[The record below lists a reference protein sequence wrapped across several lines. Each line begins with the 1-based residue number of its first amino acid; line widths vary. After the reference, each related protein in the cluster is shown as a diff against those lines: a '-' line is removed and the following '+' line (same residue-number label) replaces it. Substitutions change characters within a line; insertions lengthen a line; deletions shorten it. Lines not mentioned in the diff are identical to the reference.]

1 MTIFLSDQ
9 LNMNAFLTR
18 AELKQLT
25 GYATPLS
32 QKAWLE
38 REGWVFRVNAQGV
51 PVVGRAYCDMM
62 MSGGRKMDDIGLMP
76 DFSKVV

>member
-1 MTIFLSDQ
+1 MT
-9 LNMNAFLTR
+9 AFLTK

-25 GYATPLS
+25 GFANSLG

-38 REGWVFRVNAQGV
+38 REGWIFRVNAQGV

-76 DFSKVV
+76 DFSRVV